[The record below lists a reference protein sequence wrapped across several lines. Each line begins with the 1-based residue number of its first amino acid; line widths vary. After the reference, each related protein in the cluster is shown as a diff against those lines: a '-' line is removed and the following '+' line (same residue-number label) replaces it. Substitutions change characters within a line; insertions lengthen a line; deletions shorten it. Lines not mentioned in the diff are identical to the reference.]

1 MINYRN
7 MYQTGSVL
15 IKNSNVSPALW
26 FIFAASF
33 YVKFLGKVPVGSESA
48 SNKWWINASQTG
60 EWVKRWMTADES
72 SLYKTILLFL
82 FTESFSY
89 KRILKQQ
96 STYEHIEIA
105 VLPSFTLPLTTSCL
119 SCASL
124 LPLPLLSAKAQ
135 HCNRCEPCRP
145 GGRLG
150 APCTGRERAREWAH
164 CSWRMRPVFH
174 RQVRFCPKVVIR
186 PHKHF
191 IHRLLT
197 CTHANASKHTLTTAA
212 LSHTLAQRHLRE
224 IAQESEA
231 YLSCL
236 A

>member
-1 MINYRN
+1 

-15 IKNSNVSPALW
+15 IKTSNVSPALW

-48 SNKWWINASQTG
+48 SIKWWTNASQTG
-60 EWVKRWMTADES
+60 EWVKRWMTAE
-72 SLYKTILLFL
+72 K
-82 FTESFSY
+82 SFFFFCSPNVFHT
-89 KRILKQQ
+89 KEFLKQQ

-150 APCTGRERAREWAH
+150 EGAPWTGRERAREWAH

-197 CTHANASKHTLTTAA
+197 CTHANTHWPQLLWATH
-212 LSHTLAQRHLRE
+212 SHRGIWGR
-224 IAQESEA
+224 
-231 YLSCL
+231 
-236 A
+236 